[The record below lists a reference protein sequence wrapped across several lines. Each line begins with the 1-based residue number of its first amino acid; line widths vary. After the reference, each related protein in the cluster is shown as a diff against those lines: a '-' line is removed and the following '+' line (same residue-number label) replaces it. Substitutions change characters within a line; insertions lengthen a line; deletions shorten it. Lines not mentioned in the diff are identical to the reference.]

1 MLENLWNCLHYIF
14 NFHVV
19 QIYVSLLLLVRGRQ
33 FRQGWRGV
41 AQDSDLGE
49 DVFGAR
55 SAERGARIAEGGGR
69 MSAERGRTSAEC
81 GVRPAGVYG
90 AGWCLQSQPMSAECG
105 VRSANCG
112 VHVDRAECGPQTAGP
127 ADIRGARTAEYC
139 GLMRTTEFCCLI
151 RQAVLFR
158 QATGGVAQVSDPADT
173 ECSGAS
179 QTRSAECGT
188 QQRLKN
194 Y

>member
-1 MLENLWNCLHYIF
+1 MLENLWNCLHYTF

-19 QIYVSLLLLVRGRQ
+19 QIYVSLLLRV
-33 FRQGWRGV
+33 FRQAIHARVEVGGGEWLKFPTWARMSSERGV
-41 AQDSDLGE
+41 
-49 DVFGAR
+49 
-55 SAERGARIAEGGGR
+55 RIAEGGGR
-69 MSAERGRTSAEC
+69 MSAERGGSAEC
-81 GVRPAGVYG
+81 GVRPAGVCG
-90 AGWCLQSQPMSAECG
+90 AGRCLQSRPMSAECG
-105 VRSANCG
+105 VHA
-112 VHVDRAECGPQTAGP
+112 DRAECGPQTAGP

-158 QATGGVAQVSDPADT
+158 QATGGVAQVFDPADT